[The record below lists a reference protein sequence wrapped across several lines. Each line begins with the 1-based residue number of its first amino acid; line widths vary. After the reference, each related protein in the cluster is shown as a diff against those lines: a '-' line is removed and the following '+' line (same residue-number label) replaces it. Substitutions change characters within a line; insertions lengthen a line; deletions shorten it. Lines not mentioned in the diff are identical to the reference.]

1 MPLALR
7 FLFINDDGTD
17 RLAYYVTD
25 KIVCMPNALLVASL
39 AYVISDNHEKKRSG
53 NLPDLFIK

>member
-7 FLFINDDGTD
+7 FLFINDDGID

-25 KIVCMPNALLVASL
+25 KIVCMPNALLGL
-39 AYVISDNHEKKRSG
+39 CYK
-53 NLPDLFIK
+53 